1 MTHLR
6 GLYAITLAGLPENL
20 PNRVTMA
27 LSGGARL
34 VQYCI
39 KTGDW
44 QHRLAMA
51 SMLRDL
57 CLNAGAMLIVN
68 DDSIYDQQS
77 NGTTSY

>member
-6 GLYAITLAGLPENL
+6 GLYAITPAGPPENL
-20 PNRVTMA
+20 PDWVAMA

-34 VQYCI
+34 VQYRI
-39 KTGDW
+39 KTRDW

-57 CLNAGAMLIVN
+57 CLNAGAILIVN
-68 DDSIYDQQS
+68 DDPIYDHQAS
-77 NGTTSY
+77 GTTSY